1 MKLVSK
7 LALFATVLIALAS
20 CKTVEVLPDPEPEP
34 FDPDKGKVKGF
45 YLLNEGPMGANKAT
59 LDYCSLA
66 DGTYTK
72 DIFAKKNP
80 ALVQGLGDV
89 GNDVKAYGNK
99 LYTVVNNS
107 NLVEISDLTTGK
119 HLENVSIPQCRNVA
133 FEGKYAYVTA
143 YGGRT
148 EGNKQYGIVT
158 QIDTTS
164 LRAIKSCEVGFQP
177 EQIVSLNSKLY
188 VVNSGW
194 QVDGYDNRLIVID
207 AATLEIEK
215 EYEIA
220 VNMTKI
226 VADDYGI
233 LWIIS
238 NGDYNTIPA
247 SLYAFDTNSNTF
259 TNTNISAAAMTVCGD
274 SLYFYNSS
282 YDPVTWAATFNYGII
297 NVKSKSKISDKII
310 TDGTESAITTPYCIA
325 VNPTTRDIFITDAKD
340 YTLPGSVHCY
350 SKAGVLKWS
359 QTTGIIPGSIAF
371 TTKALQ

>member
-1 MKLVSK
+1 M
-7 LALFATVLIALAS
+7 
-20 CKTVEVLPDPEPEP
+20 
-34 FDPDKGKVKGF
+34 
-45 YLLNEGPMGANKAT
+45 
-59 LDYCSLA
+59 
-66 DGTYTK
+66 
-72 DIFAKKNP
+72 
-80 ALVQGLGDV
+80 
-89 GNDVKAYGNK
+89 
-99 LYTVVNNS
+99 
-107 NLVEISDLTTGK
+107 
-119 HLENVSIPQCRNVA
+119 
-133 FEGKYAYVTA
+133 
-143 YGGRT
+143 
-148 EGNKQYGIVT
+148 
-158 QIDTTS
+158 
-164 LRAIKSCEVGFQP
+164 
-177 EQIVSLNSKLY
+177 Y

-226 VADDYGI
+226 VADDYGV

-247 SLYAFDTNSNTF
+247 SLYAFDTNTNTF

-325 VNPTTRDIFITDAKD
+325 VNPTTRDIFITDCPERIFDPSFFNNHATPLSIFDFSASFVKIS
-340 YTLPGSVHCY
+340 PGSYKVFSY
-350 SKAGVLKWS
+350 SSVTIFS
-359 QTTGIIPGSIAF
+359 
-371 TTKALQ
+371 